1 MSTTARSGSTIGS
14 RTGERADK
22 FIEVLQINI
31 IVRVIVKALARRA
44 SRLAGLEAALKPGKI
59 GQALASVGK
68 PLYRFTPDRNLTFR
82 VIASWKG
89 VTGTDVG
96 LVTEAGGSFATCGFF
111 GVIGGEYLLYAR
123 KDPDSD
129 KLRVKLCTFRQGESA
144 EIETAALDAITTR
157 LQLVTGD
164 DPISPPEEIRFALCG
179 LGTVMALSVSLLF
192 LVTQRCHSVR
202 RQ

>member
-1 MSTTARSGSTIGS
+1 MMLGS
-14 RTGERADK
+14 R
-22 FIEVLQINI
+22 FISVKSLGVLGFFTY
-31 IVRVIVKALARRA
+31 ARITVA
-44 SRLAGLEAALKPGKI
+44 CSCGYITAPSVAQK
-59 GQALASVGK
+59 LASADAVFLAELVDEEPDFE

-96 LVTEAGGSFATCGFF
+96 LVTEAGGSFASCGFF
-111 GVIGGEYLLYAR
+111 GVIGREYLLYAR

-164 DPISPPEEIRFALCG
+164 DPTSPPEEIRFALCG